1 MNKVNSD
8 YTCLHS
14 KKETIKIISKF
25 KNKLRVYLENE
36 FNLLE
41 IDPKYIINLNQIYSK
56 ERIISFN
63 NSKENT
69 IYQISP
75 YINNQLIDVINNYD
89 FAVNTGIIS
98 YAATFCRDYEFDLL
112 NAPYEFIMYVY
123 IKDYIAE
130 INESRIEELAIDITH
145 KINTVIDQLNCN
157 LLKIPEKIYFTSID
171 KLYKEFF
178 SLSAP
183 DVISHASTKYD
194 SMFAIG
200 VNGNNHKNISYI
212 EDKFSAYGEI
222 TGCLYVFSPI
232 NTKAIRILT
241 ISISPNRSELINKI
255 NKHNLNE
262 ADFEYALST
271 LGEDSSA
278 IGIEIHFDQ
287 LMMYVMQKYS
297 IHEVVS
303 TPLELNVSKKF
314 IKSNLL

>member
-8 YTCLHS
+8 YTCAHS

-25 KNKLRVYLENE
+25 KNKLRIYLENE

-41 IDPKYIINLNQIYSK
+41 IDPKYIVNLNQIYSK

-75 YINNQLIDVINNYD
+75 YINNHLIDVINNYD
-89 FAVNTGIIS
+89 FDVNTGIIS
-98 YAATFCRDYEFDLL
+98 YAAIFYRDYKFDLL
-112 NAPYEFIMYVY
+112 NAPYEFVMYVY

-130 INESRIEELAIDITH
+130 IDESRIQKLIFDIVN
-145 KINTVIDQLNCN
+145 KINDVVDQLDCD
-157 LLKIPEKIYFTSID
+157 LLKIPNKIYFTSID

-178 SLSAP
+178 SLSAT
-183 DVISHASTKYD
+183 DVIAHASTKYD
-194 SMFAIG
+194 SMFATG

-232 NTKAIRILT
+232 NTKTIRLVT
-241 ISISPNRSELINKI
+241 ISIAPNKTELINKI
-255 NKHNLNE
+255 NKNNLNE
-262 ADFEYALST
+262 KDFEYVLAT
-271 LGEDSSA
+271 LDGDSSA
-278 IGIEIHFDQ
+278 IGIEINFDQ

-297 IHEVVS
+297 IHEIVS
-303 TPLELNVSKKF
+303 SPLELNVSKKF